1 MVDIQKGFEAMK
13 EIRDMDGIYF
23 RVKRNGRWENI
34 CFSDLT
40 LEEQDQMMQ
49 GRSEEWLKSMITI
62 LAECLYDAGEFVER
76 RDRE

>member
-1 MVDIQKGFEAMK
+1 MK

-23 RVKRNGRWENI
+23 RVQRDGKWENI

-49 GRSEEWLKSMITI
+49 GRSEEWLKSLITH
-62 LAECLYDAGEFVER
+62 LAECLYDAGAFVER